1 MSYRRGWVALMLFC
15 MTLINYIDRAT
26 LSFAIF
32 PIQEAFHLSPVAKGY
47 LFIVLDIAR
56 FVPLD
61 IFKGYMDTL
70 INDVRSGERA
80 EGVDRIYVPGEIEHL
95 RMDERL
101 RDGIPLDSAVI
112 DELEKLGAEVGLG
125 SLVDR

>member
-1 MSYRRGWVALMLFC
+1 MARPAWPR
-15 MTLINYIDRAT
+15 
-26 LSFAIF
+26 
-32 PIQEAFHLSPVAKGY
+32 GY

-61 IFKGYMDTL
+61 VFKGYMDTL

-101 RDGIPLDSAVI
+101 REGIPLDGAVI
-112 DELEKLGAEVGLG
+112 DELEKLGAEVGMSG
-125 SLVDR
+125 LVDR